1 MSAEPGIVIVGAG
14 KAGARA
20 IVAARE
26 FGWQGPVTLIGDEKL
41 LPYDRPPL
49 SKSSITSEEEPQPV
63 LLVDQSIVDS
73 LHVDFI
79 CGVAAAGIDRRTKQV
94 KLADGREIPYRKLLI
109 ATGAY
114 ARPLAG
120 AANAITLRDFDE
132 SVRLRREFVPGKRV
146 AVIGGGFIGLELA
159 STAAKRGCI
168 VTVIEAQPRILLRGV
183 TERVATVV
191 ARKHADAGVEVLT
204 NSRCA
209 AFNPDSVTLTD
220 GRTIPADIVV
230 VGIGAAPRTALAEA
244 AGLVVDNGIACD
256 TYLRT
261 SDPDIYSAGDCCS
274 FPHPL
279 YGNRRIRLESWR
291 AAQDMASV
299 AVQNML
305 GASIAYEAVP
315 WFWSDQ
321 YDQSL
326 QIAGLPDWGARSV
339 FRPLKDGAFVE
350 FHLDD
355 SGRLVGAS
363 GIGPGNTVAR
373 DIRLAELLIAKRAAP
388 DPAQLADPAVQLRT
402 LLAQYK

>member
-20 IVAARE
+20 IVACRE
-26 FGWQGPVTLIGDEKL
+26 YGWQGPVTLVGDEAL

-49 SKSSITSEEEPQPV
+49 SKSSITSDEEPQPL

-73 LHVDFI
+73 LNVDFI
-79 CGVAAAGIDRRTKQV
+79 SGVAATNIDRANKRLR
-94 KLADGREIPYRKLLI
+94 LADGREIAYHKLLI

-114 ARPLAG
+114 ARPLSG
-120 AANAITLRDFDE
+120 AANAITLRDFAE
-132 SVRLRREFVPGKRV
+132 SVRLRREFMPGRKV

-159 STAAKRGCI
+159 SSATKRGCS

-183 TERVATVV
+183 TERVASVV
-191 ARKHADAGVEVLT
+191 AKKHADAGVEILT
-204 NSRCA
+204 GTKCG
-209 AFNPDSVTLTD
+209 AFNPDSVTLMD
-220 GRTIPADIVV
+220 GRVIPADIIV

-244 AGLVVDNGIACD
+244 SGLAIENGVACD
-256 TYLRT
+256 THLKT
-261 SDPDIYSAGDCCS
+261 SDPDIYAVGDCCS

-279 YGNRRIRLESWR
+279 YGDRRIRLESWR

-305 GASIAYEAVP
+305 GSPLAYEAVP

-321 YDQSL
+321 YDLSL
-326 QIAGLPDWGARSV
+326 QIAGLPGDGTHSV
-339 FRPLKDGAFVE
+339 SRPLKDGAFIE

-355 SGRLVGAS
+355 KGRLVGAS

-373 DIRLAELLIAKRAAP
+373 DIRLAEMLIGKRATP
-388 DPAQLADPAVQLRT
+388 DPTQLADANVKLKA